1 MSGYCPKMSW
11 RLCVKKS
18 EVEHVLRAAGR
29 IVGETQFI
37 IIGSQSIHAKYPD
50 RFSGAAISA
59 ELDIIAKNK
68 PDRTEL
74 LNVIGVDSPFH
85 EMYGYY
91 ADPVDETTAMLP
103 KGWMG
108 RLVNLKVEETEGVA
122 GLCLDPHDLLI
133 SKYYARRE
141 KDIAFNREVVN
152 SGLIKK
158 ARLLELVALTP
169 VADEVKDRMRSY
181 IKLDFRLIG
190 DEL

>member
-1 MSGYCPKMSW
+1 MWACCPKLSW

-37 IIGSQSIHAKYPD
+37 IIGSRSIHAKYPD

-108 RLVNLKVEETEGVA
+108 RLVNLKVADTEGVA
-122 GLCLDPHDLLI
+122 GLCLDPHDLLFPNTMRD
-133 SKYYARRE
+133 ARRT
-141 KDIAFNREVVN
+141 
-152 SGLIKK
+152 LP
-158 ARLLELVALTP
+158 LT
-169 VADEVKDRMRSY
+169 AKWSIRD
-181 IKLDFRLIG
+181 
-190 DEL
+190 

>member
-1 MSGYCPKMSW
+1 M
-11 RLCVKKS
+11 KKA

-29 IVGETQFI
+29 IVGENQFI

-59 ELDIIAKNK
+59 EVDIIAKNK

-91 ADPVDETTAMLP
+91 ADPVDEKTAMLP
-103 KGWMG
+103 KGWKG

-141 KDIAFNREVVN
+141 KDIAFNREVIA
-152 SGLIKK
+152 SGLIDKS
-158 ARLLELVALTP
+158 RLLGLVETVSVSEEVKERMRGYIEHDFLA
-169 VADEVKDRMRSY
+169 ADETRTKKRP
-181 IKLDFRLIG
+181 K
-190 DEL
+190 

>member
-1 MSGYCPKMSW
+1 MSW

-18 EVEHVLRAAGR
+18 EVYHVLRAAGR

-59 ELDIIAKNK
+59 EVDIIAKNK

-91 ADPVDETTAMLP
+91 ADPVDGTTA
-103 KGWMG
+103 
-108 RLVNLKVEETEGVA
+108 
-122 GLCLDPHDLLI
+122 LC
-133 SKYYARRE
+133 
-141 KDIAFNREVVN
+141 V
-152 SGLIKK
+152 
-158 ARLLELVALTP
+158 
-169 VADEVKDRMRSY
+169 
-181 IKLDFRLIG
+181 LIG
-190 DEL
+190 GTVVLLGVGMLLFSRTQYHEVD

>member
-1 MSGYCPKMSW
+1 MLAYCPKMSW

-74 LNVIGVDSPFH
+74 
-85 EMYGYY
+85 
-91 ADPVDETTAMLP
+91 
-103 KGWMG
+103 
-108 RLVNLKVEETEGVA
+108 
-122 GLCLDPHDLLI
+122 
-133 SKYYARRE
+133 
-141 KDIAFNREVVN
+141 
-152 SGLIKK
+152 
-158 ARLLELVALTP
+158 
-169 VADEVKDRMRSY
+169 
-181 IKLDFRLIG
+181 DFRLACDG
-190 DEL
+190 P

>member
-1 MSGYCPKMSW
+1 M
-11 RLCVKKS
+11 KKS

-68 PDRTEL
+68 PDQTDL

-91 ADPVDETTAMLP
+91 ADPVDEKTATLP

-108 RLVNLKVEETEGVA
+108 RLVNLKVNDTDGVA

-133 SKYYARRE
+133 SKYYAQRE
-141 KDIAFNREVVN
+141 KDIAFNREVIN
-152 SGLIKK
+152 SRLIQKE
-158 ARLLELVALTP
+158 RLLELVDLTP
-169 VADEVKDRMRSY
+169 VSDDVKVRMRAS
-181 IKLDFRLIG
+181 IELDFRLAN
-190 DEL
+190 EVAT

>member
-1 MSGYCPKMSW
+1 M
-11 RLCVKKS
+11 
-18 EVEHVLRAAGR
+18 RAAGR

-59 ELDIIAKNK
+59 EVDIIAKNK

-91 ADPVDETTAMLP
+91 ADPVDDTTAMLP
-103 KGWMG
+103 MGWMG
-108 RLVNLKVEETEGVA
+108 RLVNLKAEETEGVA

-141 KDIAFNREVVN
+141 KDIAFNREVIS
-152 SGLIKK
+152 SGVIKK
-158 ARLLELVALTP
+158 TRLLELLALTP
-169 VADEVKDRMRSY
+169 VTDDVKERMRTD
-181 IKLDFRLIG
+181 IELDVRLAG
-190 DEL
+190 NGP

>member
-1 MSGYCPKMSW
+1 M
-11 RLCVKKS
+11 KKS

-50 RFSGAAISA
+50 KFSGAAISA

-68 PDRTEL
+68 PDRTDL

-85 EMYGYY
+85 EIYGYY

-103 KGWMG
+103 KGWKG
-108 RLVNLKVEETEGVA
+108 RLVNLKVGDTEGVA
-122 GLCLDPHDLLI
+122 GLCLEPHDLLI

-141 KDIAFNREVVN
+141 KDIAFNREVVS
-152 SGLIKK
+152 SGLVKED
-158 ARLLELVALTP
+158 RLMELVDMTP
-169 VADEVKDRMRSY
+169 VADDVKQRMRAS
-181 IKLDFRLIG
+181 ITTDFRIASEG
-190 DEL
+190 AASEN

>member
-1 MSGYCPKMSW
+1 M
-11 RLCVKKS
+11 KKS
-18 EVEHVLRAAGR
+18 EVEHVLRAAGL

-50 RFSGAAISA
+50 RFSGAAISV

-85 EMYGYY
+85 YMYGYY
-91 ADPVDETTAMLP
+91 ADPVDEKTAMLP

-108 RLVNLKVEETEGVA
+108 RLVNLKVDNTEGVA
-122 GLCLDPHDLLI
+122 GLCLEPHDLLI

-141 KDIAFNREVVN
+141 KDIAFNREVVG
-152 SGLIKK
+152 SGLVEKN
-158 ARLLELVALTP
+158 RLLELVSMTS
-169 VADEVKDRMRSY
+169 VTDDVKERMCAN
-181 IKLDFRLIG
+181 IELDFRMTDDAVSKRKLKS
-190 DEL
+190 

>member
-1 MSGYCPKMSW
+1 M
-11 RLCVKKS
+11 KKS

-108 RLVNLKVEETEGVA
+108 RLVNLKVADTEGVA

-133 SKYYARRE
+133 SKYYARRD
-141 KDIAFNREVVN
+141 KDIEFNREVVN

-158 ARLLELVALTP
+158 VRLLELVALTP
-169 VADEVKDRMRSY
+169 VADDVKQRMCAY
-181 IKLDFRLIG
+181 IELDFRLA
-190 DEL
+190 DETAAKR